1 MWHEFRPSVKFF
13 QALFEF
19 DETIA
24 EEVRQGGCPCGGRL
38 HRADYPRKPRGLL
51 EAAAP
56 AYCYRIS
63 FCCDREGC
71 RARTQPPSLRF
82 LGRKVYVAATV
93 LLACAVYCQWRMK
106 EEASLA
112 AARAARVFDVPIR
125 TLRRWSVYWTE
136 LLPRLPGWQAEH
148 GRFMPP
154 IDETC
159 LPAALL
165 DRFVGGPASILSD
178 ALRFVAPMTTSPP
191 RARMPMSG

>member
-19 DETIA
+19 DEVIA
-24 EEVRQGGCPCGGRL
+24 EGVREAGCPCGGRL

-56 AYCYRIS
+56 AYCTRIS
-63 FCCDREGC
+63 FCCNREGC
-71 RARTQPPSLRF
+71 RARTLPPSVRF
-82 LGRKVYVAATV
+82 LGRKVYVAAIV
-93 LLACAVYCQWRMK
+93 LVACAAYCHLRMK
-106 EEASLA
+106 EEALLA
-112 AARAARVFDVPIR
+112 AARAARVFDVPSR

-136 LLPRLPGWQAEH
+136 VLPSLPGWQAER
-148 GRFMPP
+148 GRLMPP

-159 LPAALL
+159 LPASLL
-165 DRFVGGPASILSD
+165 ERFVGGPSEKLLG
-178 ALRFVAPMTTSPP
+178 ALQFVAPMTTSPP